1 MTAWVDRYVD
11 PDAMEGDSGENADE
25 PWTLAEAISNRA
37 DHQRVN
43 IKTGS
48 YQITGQT
55 VSEGDYWWRGYNSTP
70 GDLDNAFV
78 GDKTG
83 GTDIP
88 QIQITSGHLRVT
100 GSFCMSGL
108 EFTNSSNSDPTLED
122 DANKCWRKNVRF
134 IHTGSACSKNII
146 QTNSSVDDVAYINC
160 EFRGNDCSS
169 TPRSL
174 VFGTS
179 ERHFIGCVFRQTD
192 ASGSW
197 RGLDINAGNTITG
210 CLFEGLDIGIRWG
223 SYANDISN
231 CTFVDIIDNAIDGNA
246 SSGTSGAMLIRNNY
260 FHSVGGYC
268 IGNNSGPTTVS
279 KLMYIVHNTTY
290 NCSNF
295 LEFSNQESFNT
306 QTDSS
311 DPFEDSST
319 GDYRLKSSSNAY
331 EQLQGGFWRSDMANY
346 RNGGAAQAQSS
357 GGGGGGGST
366 VIVIEE

>member
-1 MTAWVDRYVD
+1 MSAWVDRYVD
-11 PDAMEGDSGENADE
+11 SEAMEGDNGESPSE
-25 PWTLAEAISNRA
+25 PWTLEEAITNKA

-43 IKTGS
+43 IKAGT
-48 YQITGQT
+48 YYVTGQT
-55 VSEGDYWWRGYNSTP
+55 ISESNYWWRGYNSTP

-78 GDKTG
+78 GDKTSG
-83 GTDIP
+83 SNIP
-88 QIQITSGHLRVT
+88 EIQISSGHLRLT
-100 GSFCMSGL
+100 GSFNLSGL
-108 EFTNSSNSDPTLED
+108 VLANSSNSDPTLED
-122 DANKCWRKNVRF
+122 DTNMCWRKNVKF
-134 IHTGSACSKNII
+134 IHTGSACTKNMI
-146 QTNSSVDDVAYINC
+146 QTNSSVDDVSYVNC

-169 TPRSL
+169 GRSL

-192 ASGSW
+192 AAGSW
-197 RGLDINAGNTITG
+197 RGLDINAGNTVTG
-210 CLFEGLDIGIRWG
+210 CLFEDVDIGVRWG

-268 IGNNSGPTTVS
+268 IGNNSGTTAN
-279 KLMYIVHNTTY
+279 KLMYIDNNTHY

-295 LEFSNQESFNT
+295 LEFSDQQSFNT

-311 DPFEDSST
+311 DPFEDKSS

-331 EQLQGGFWRSDMANY
+331 ELLQGGFWRSDMANY
-346 RNGGAAQAQSS
+346 RNGGAAEAQSS
-357 GGGGGGGST
+357 GGGGGST
-366 VIVIEE
+366 IIVIED